1 MEEFLKFAY
10 ELRKQDEGNKY
21 SEMLIKEH
29 VTIPVLYELIMANSF
44 NNDLM
49 EFDYKKLEVRIYT

>member
-10 ELRKQDEGNKY
+10 ELRKQDHDDKY
-21 SEMLIKEH
+21 SEMLIRDH

-44 NNDLM
+44 KDVM
-49 EFDYKKLEVRIYT
+49 EFDNKRLEVKISTQ

>member
-10 ELRKQDEGNKY
+10 ELRKQDHDDKY
-21 SEMLIKEH
+21 SEMLIRDH

-44 NNDLM
+44 KDVM
-49 EFDYKKLEVRIYT
+49 EFDNKRLEVKI